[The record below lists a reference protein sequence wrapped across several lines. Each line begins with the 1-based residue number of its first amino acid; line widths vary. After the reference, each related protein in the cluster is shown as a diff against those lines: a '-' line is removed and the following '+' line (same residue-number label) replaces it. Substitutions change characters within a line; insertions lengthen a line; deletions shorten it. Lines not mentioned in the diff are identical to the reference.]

1 MAGTKRVVI
10 LQRRDRNLLEEFDV
24 MRAMDRHQATVVGGF
39 RSPTRAKA
47 RLLALTQ
54 AGILRRTFV
63 GRNKPVYQTS
73 SRSGSGREPSALFL
87 EHQLAINEIYLALK
101 YRPIPSADIRLAD
114 WQRFTTPLSTAA
126 SIIPDAYFVLRQGA
140 GLHALFLEMDLGT
153 ESSSVIKR
161 KAELYLH
168 LAVSGEF
175 SKRFSLPQFRVLVV
189 TTTPTRVRNLRAA
202 ISPLTDRIFRF
213 TTLEQIQRE
222 SLWAAI
228 WLRPTGEELSSLL

>member
-10 LQRRDRNLLEEFDV
+10 LQPRDRLFLEELDT
-24 MRAMDRHQATVVGGF
+24 MRAMDRHQVTIVGGF

-63 GRNKPVYQTS
+63 GRNKPVYQTAF
-73 SRSGSGREPSALFL
+73 RSGSSREPSALFL

-101 YRPIPSADIRLAD
+101 YRPIPVSDIRLAD
-114 WQRFTTPLSTAA
+114 WQRFAVMLSAAVPL
-126 SIIPDAYFVLRQGA
+126 IPDGYFALRQRDTLQA
-140 GLHALFLEMDLGT
+140 CFLEVDLGT
-153 ESSSVIKR
+153 ESTSVIKR
-161 KAELYLH
+161 KAELYLQ

-175 SKRFSLPQFRVLVV
+175 AKRFSLPQFRVLIV
-189 TTTPTRVRNLRAA
+189 TTTPTRVRNLRGV

-213 TTLEQIQRE
+213 TTLDQIRQQ

-228 WLRPTGEELSSLL
+228 WLRPKEDELSSLL